1 MAGYHNYSMSN
12 NAITAYGNGEKPIS
26 VWTKEDILNVLK
38 REGFQDI
45 DSAKKLTV
53 KEMKSLFL
61 YRTSYHHTGKMYNK
75 TDFYSV
81 NVNVTADQIAN
92 VIANRRKEE
101 KPKAVKAF
109 AEWIDWEGTR
119 KHPKAVKRSGYVV
132 IVGNVA
138 HIGNGSTK
146 RTNGKYF
153 TIVNVF
159 DKAPR
164 GTAAIFNEI
173 MKEVKS

>member
-1 MAGYHNYSMSN
+1 MAGYNGYSMSN
-12 NAITAYGNGEKPIS
+12 NAVTAYHNNEMPYS
-26 VWTKEDILNVLK
+26 VWTKEDILNVLR
-38 REGFQDI
+38 REGYEHMAD
-45 DSAKKLTV
+45 AKKLNV
-53 KEMKSLFL
+53 KEMKRLFL
-61 YRTSYHHTGKMYNK
+61 YRSSWHHTGKMYNR

-81 NVNVTADQIAN
+81 SVNVSPDQIAN

-101 KPKAVKAF
+101 KPKPVKAF

-153 TIVNVF
+153 TIVNTF